1 MKKIYLLLFSICAFA
16 SFSQAPKLINY
27 QGVVR
32 KPSGLPFTNPVKIK
46 FEIFDALSGGN
57 VAFTETQS
65 TNTNSLGIF
74 STQIGKTT
82 VLSLNWDSG
91 PWFLEVSIDTTNTGS
106 SFIVVGRQQMVSVPY
121 ALYAQE
127 AGSAPDPAVTFV
139 NDVLTVGS
147 NTVSIPSG
155 PAYVAG
161 SDIAIS
167 SGSIIN
173 TAPDKTVTLSPAGN
187 TFINGSYP
195 TFTVGAAPQTLGIT
209 SNVITLSNGGGSIV
223 LPATSNT
230 PNTLLTGSGA
240 ATVTTSGTNT
250 FNVAV
255 APINISGSGIATV
268 SPASG
273 NNFTVNVAAP
283 NLVGAGITT
292 VSGTYPSYT
301 INTASPN
308 LPPPAWLMQGNA
320 GTNSLTNFIGTTD
333 NVPFNIRVNN
343 QKAGQID
350 PLLSNTF
357 FGYWAGRDNTSGTQN
372 TAYGINS
379 LLKNTVGVKNLAIG
393 TQAMENNING
403 GYNSAIGSAALFSN
417 STGSFNVGVGP
428 EAGYSNT
435 SGSGNVFLGNK
446 AGFSETGSN
455 KLYIANNS
463 ANPPLIFG
471 DFSVGKIGLGTVSP
485 AAKLDIFIPGGGGGA
500 LKITD
505 GTQGLGKVFTSDA
518 TGLGSWQLPSAAPGT
533 GLTNYLPKWNAAG
546 NGLTST
552 SLVYDDGTNVGI
564 GTSAPS
570 TGKLEISSTTT
581 TSGLSSA
588 IYSDLIGTGSGNYF
602 GIYSRTDGASTG
614 PAIAVRGF
622 AVGAGSGTKTG
633 VEGYAIGSAAG
644 VQNTGVNAYAS
655 GSGQNFGVSSNAA
668 GNATTSIN
676 YGLFSN
682 ASGGS
687 TNWAGYFGSGNVY
700 IQNRLGIGTTGP
712 AAALDVAGTAQIID
726 NNTSTGFSAII
737 QNNIVSGISGGAL
750 EVKNTGQRSIDNA
763 ALSVQNLATKVGGS
777 NTSKIGLAINSTGS
791 WAPGTAQPN
800 VGLSVNVGGADINN
814 SAILMGG
821 NVGIGTT
828 APTAQLEVNQFTK
841 LGSAAPAIQMIKLT
855 GTTAA
860 TQGANA
866 LITIPATINPT
877 KILSITVM
885 VQWNNTPG
893 DWIQPGYTI
902 NSGYEFNWYNSLN
915 NLYVTNKATTSINIL
930 SKPIQVLITYE
941 Q

>member
-27 QGVVR
+27 QGVAR

-65 TNTNSLGIF
+65 TNTNSLGLF

-91 PWFLEVSIDTTNTGS
+91 PWFLQVSIDTTNTGS

-139 NDVLTVGS
+139 NDVLSVGS

-187 TFINGSYP
+187 AFINGSYP
-195 TFTVGAAPQTLGIT
+195 TFTVGAAPQTLSIT

-255 APINISGSGIATV
+255 APVTISGSGATNVSGTYPNFVISSPTPSAAPTPTIYGAGIATV
-268 SPASG
+268 SPTSG
-273 NNFTVNVAAP
+273 NNFTVNVLQP
-283 NLVGAGITT
+283 NLVGTGITT
-292 VSGTYPSYT
+292 VTGTYPTYI
-301 INTASPN
+301 INTPAPN
-308 LPPPAWLMQGNA
+308 TPPPAWLMQGNA
-320 GTNSLTNFIGTTD
+320 GTNTLTNFIGTTD

-393 TQAMENNING
+393 TQAMENNIG
-403 GYNSAIGSAALFSN
+403 GNNNTAVGTGALFSN
-417 STGSFNVGVGP
+417 TNGVENAATGANALYMNTKNFNTAFGSG
-428 EAGYSNT
+428 AGYNNN
-435 SGSGNVFLGNK
+435 GLGNVFLGYQ
-446 AGFSETGSN
+446 AGYNELGSN
-455 KLYIANNS
+455 KLYIANSNT
-463 ANPPLIFG
+463 NTPLIFG
-471 DFSVGKIGLGTVSP
+471 DF
-485 AAKLDIFIPGGGGGA
+485 
-500 LKITD
+500 
-505 GTQGLGKVFTSDA
+505 A
-518 TGLGSWQLPSAAPGT
+518 TGRV
-533 GLTNYLPKWNAAG
+533 GL
-546 NGLTST
+546 
-552 SLVYDDGTNVGI
+552 

-614 PAIAVRGF
+614 PALAVRGF

-633 VEGYAIGSAAG
+633 VEGYAIGSATG

-655 GSGQNFGVSSNAA
+655 GSGQNYGVTSNAV
-668 GNATTSIN
+668 GNNTTTSIN
-676 YGLFSN
+676 YGLYSN

-687 TNWAGYFGSGNVY
+687 VNWAGYFGLGNVY
-700 IQNRLGIGTTGP
+700 VQNRVGIGTTGL
-712 AAALDVAGTAQIID
+712 AATLDVAGTAQIID

-737 QNNIVSGISGGAL
+737 QNNIASGISGGAL
-750 EVKNTGQRSIDNA
+750 EVKNTGLRSIDNT
-763 ALSVQNLATKVGGS
+763 ALSVQNLATKVGGN
-777 NTSKIGLAINSTGS
+777 NTTKTGLSIQSTGS

-800 VGLSVNVGGADINN
+800 VGLYVNVSGADINN

-841 LGSAAPAIQMIKLT
+841 LGSSAPAIQMIKLT
-855 GTTAA
+855 GTSAA
-860 TQGANA
+860 TQGGSAS
-866 LITIPATINPT
+866 IVIPASIATT

-902 NSGYEFNWYNSLN
+902 NSGYEFNWYNIGNS
-915 NLYVTNKATTSINIL
+915 LYVTNKNATSANIL